1 VALTTKEE
9 VGFVFLASGA
19 VEGQVKIEP
28 LWPVVSAGNTA
39 PWVGA
44 GKELHHPAFYAKT
57 PVGLLGHV
65 SLLYHQGV

>member
-9 VGFVFLASGA
+9 VGFVFLTSGA

-39 PWVGA
+39 PCVDA
-44 GKELHHPAFYAKT
+44 AKELHHAAFDAKT
-57 PVGLLGHV
+57 PIGLLRHVGLR
-65 SLLYHQGV
+65 